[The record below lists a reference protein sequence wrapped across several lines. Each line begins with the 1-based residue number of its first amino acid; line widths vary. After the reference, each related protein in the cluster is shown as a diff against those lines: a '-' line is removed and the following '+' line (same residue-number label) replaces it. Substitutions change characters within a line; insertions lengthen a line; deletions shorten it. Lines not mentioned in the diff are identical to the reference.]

1 MRANIVR
8 FRTNRHLRSGD
19 RRGNAILELGLL
31 AMPLV
36 VMLLGTVV
44 VGLNL
49 GRSIQAAS
57 LNRDAGSMYVRG
69 IDFSATF
76 NRNLLIRLGQGLS
89 LSETG
94 GRGIV
99 YFSKV
104 TWMPSTKCT
113 SLSLNPCNSNQHVIM
128 QRLSIG
134 DPSLRASQLGTP
146 ASNLIDARGDVAN
159 YMTNS
164 TAIAA
169 FPWMQLAEN
178 EYAWVA
184 ETYFPRPISTCPATG
199 LARVSTTFRCID

>member
-1 MRANIVR
+1 MRDLSHFLQTKRGIR
-8 FRTNRHLRSGD
+8 KRG
-19 RRGNAILELGLL
+19 RRGNAIVELGLV
-31 AMPLV
+31 AMPMV

-69 IDFSATF
+69 IDFTADF
-76 NRNLLIRLGQGLS
+76 NRNLLVRIGQGLGFQTS
-89 LSETG
+89 G

-104 TWMPSTKCT
+104 TWMPQTKCQ
-113 SLSLNPCNSNQHVIM
+113 SLSLNPCNGNQHVIM
-128 QRLSIG
+128 QRISIG
-134 DPSLRASQLGTP
+134 DPSLRASALGTP
-146 ASNLIDARGDVAN
+146 ASNLIDAKGDVSN

-164 TAIAA
+164 TAVAT
-169 FPWMQLAEN
+169 FPWMQLADN

-184 ETYFPRPISTCPATG
+184 ESYFSSPDFDLPGYRTG
-199 LARVSTTFRCID
+199 TGVYNLSIY

>member
-1 MRANIVR
+1 
-8 FRTNRHLRSGD
+8 
-19 RRGNAILELGLL
+19 
-31 AMPLV
+31 
-36 VMLLGTVV
+36 VV

-49 GRSIQAAS
+49 GRIIQAAS